1 MVFVGTEMCKWFDDE
16 FFVCAISLRIVFVML
31 ISSFFFSTHSLIRSF
46 ARSLS
51 ASRCIYLAIYKFAI
65 YDLPFL
71 WISFLSIF
79 FFLFSFFWMLC
90 ECSLYS
96 AIMDGFRVGSNCG
109 IIACYAHCTKGRAN
123 PTHNF
128 ILAWVLWIIC
138 WFTQSAFT
146 TMLIYYSSV
155 VVLLY
160 IKLKTHNQT

>member
-1 MVFVGTEMCKWFDDE
+1 MIRWWVFRLRDLFAHCIRNAYFFFFFLYTLTHSIVRSFPLCFSLYLFSYLQICNLRFAVFVN
-16 FFVCAISLRIVFVML
+16 FV
-31 ISSFFFSTHSLIRSF
+31 SFN
-46 ARSLS
+46 
-51 ASRCIYLAIYKFAI
+51 
-65 YDLPFL
+65 
-71 WISFLSIF
+71 F